1 MPRKAR
7 PGLPELH
14 IEQLSTGKIY
24 GLRDEFTRELI
35 PQPNA
40 RPRKTGHEYERERV
54 ERKRL
59 AQLSVLVDAGLGAK
73 VGYARKREQIELVPK
88 GKRKIGEVNG
98 QAILIDAPPK
108 PAWRRS

>member
-24 GLRDEFTRELI
+24 GLRDEFTREPI

-54 ERKRL
+54 EHQRQ
-59 AQLSVLVDAGLGAK
+59 AQLSVLVDAGLGPL
-73 VGYARKREQIELVPK
+73 VGYAREPKLIEAVPK
-88 GKRKIGEVNG
+88 GKRKVAEFNG
-98 QAILIDAPPK
+98 KAVLIDMPP
-108 PAWRRS
+108 WRRS